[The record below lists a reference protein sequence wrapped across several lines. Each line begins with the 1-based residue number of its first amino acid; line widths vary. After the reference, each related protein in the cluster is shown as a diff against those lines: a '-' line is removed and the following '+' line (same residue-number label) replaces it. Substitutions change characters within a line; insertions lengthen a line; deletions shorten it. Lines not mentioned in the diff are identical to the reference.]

1 MLAMKT
7 PLALLLPT
15 LLAACNPSAAAP
27 GEPPLAG
34 ARMGG
39 PFTLVGEDGETVRD
53 TDFAGRYR
61 LVYFGYSYC
70 PDVCPGTLARIG
82 TALRDLETSAPE
94 KAAKVQPL
102 FITVDPERDTPAVLK
117 QYTDL
122 FHPRILGLTG
132 SPEAIRQVEKEYA
145 VYAAKGPERGPGDY
159 DEDHSNTVVLYGPKG
174 EPIVALDNS
183 PTTTPAAMAEQM
195 AQWIQ

>member
-1 MLAMKT
+1 MKI
-7 PLALLLPT
+7 PPALLLAT
-15 LLAACNPSAAAP
+15 LLAACNSSAAVP

-39 PFTLVGEDGETVRD
+39 PFTLVGEDGKTVRD
-53 TDFAGRYR
+53 TDFNGRYR

-70 PDVCPGTLARIG
+70 PDICPGTLARIG
-82 TALRDLETSAPE
+82 TALRDLEKSDPD

-122 FHPRILGLTG
+122 FHPRLLGLTG
-132 SPEAIRQVEKEYA
+132 SPEAVERVEKEYA
-145 VYAAKGPERGPGDY
+145 VFASKERDAGAGDY
-159 DEDHSNTVVLYGPKG
+159 VMNHSNTVVLYGPEG
-174 EPIVALDNS
+174 QPIVALTNT
-183 PTTTPAAMAEQM
+183 PETTPAQMAEQM
-195 AQWIQ
+195 AQWIS